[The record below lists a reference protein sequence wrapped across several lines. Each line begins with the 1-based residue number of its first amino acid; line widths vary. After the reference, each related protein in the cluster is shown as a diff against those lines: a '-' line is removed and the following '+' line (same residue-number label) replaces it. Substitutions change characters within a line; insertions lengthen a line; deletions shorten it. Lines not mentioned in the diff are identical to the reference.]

1 MIFIVENVIIITKLK
16 RDLKSLIFPPT
27 KNNPCYHFTGIF
39 LVFLC
44 VYDND
49 CLLSFF
55 PLIFFYFELCTL

>member
-1 MIFIVENVIIITKLK
+1 MFIVENVTIIVKLK
-16 RDLKSLIFPPT
+16 RDLKSLIIPPT

-39 LVFLC
+39 LVFFLC

-55 PLIFFYFELCTL
+55 PLIFLL